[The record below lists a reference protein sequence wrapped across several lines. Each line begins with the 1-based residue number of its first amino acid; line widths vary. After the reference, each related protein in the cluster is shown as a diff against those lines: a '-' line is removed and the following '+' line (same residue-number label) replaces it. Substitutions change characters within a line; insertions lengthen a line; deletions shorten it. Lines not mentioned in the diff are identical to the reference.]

1 MPFVSSAGARAPRR
15 GAAASFL
22 VLFFVGS
29 ALSLVGASSASA
41 AGVRTL
47 YAYGGGGATSPTSC
61 PKTTTASEKCT
72 LAEALALSVAGST
85 VALATPGSKGH
96 YIGNWT
102 VSTRAFSASAPVTL
116 KPAPG
121 VADPT
126 LDGNQGKA
134 TNCQTKTCDG
144 PVLTLASGVHMDLD
158 GVTLQG
164 ADNTGRG
171 GAIDNGGGGTL
182 SVSACRFSDNRAV
195 DGGAID
201 NGDRGG
207 GVLTV
212 SASTFSGNTAG
223 SDGGAEHWAIAMTL
237 IQTAKLNGVN
247 PMAWL
252 TDVLERVV
260 SGETKANELH
270 QLLPWNWVPSSA
282 LMITPKAA

>member
-1 MPFVSSAGARAPRR
+1 MNPSKPPTGKAPAMPFLSSAGARAPRR

-61 PKTTTASEKCT
+61 PKTTRASEKCT

-126 LDGNQGKA
+126 LDGNQGR
-134 TNCQTKTCDG
+134 
-144 PVLTLASGVHMDLD
+144 P
-158 GVTLQG
+158 
-164 ADNTGRG
+164 
-171 GAIDNGGGGTL
+171 
-182 SVSACRFSDNRAV
+182 
-195 DGGAID
+195 
-201 NGDRGG
+201 
-207 GVLTV
+207 LTV
-212 SASTFSGNTAG
+212 RPRLVMGRCSPSLR
-223 SDGGAEHWAIAMTL
+223 GAHGPQRRHPPGCRQHWARRCHRQWRRRHTQRIGL
-237 IQTAKLNGVN
+237 
-247 PMAWL
+247 
-252 TDVLERVV
+252 
-260 SGETKANELH
+260 
-270 QLLPWNWVPSSA
+270 
-282 LMITPKAA
+282 